1 MTSCTWGDM
10 TQWAV
15 FSAKTLGIK
24 KSFPLGMGR
33 NSEEKW
39 QPSEIP
45 AKIDSINCNHLIVN
59 ESNYLPEI
67 LGVILFSSFFF
78 LV

>member
-1 MTSCTWGDM
+1 M

-33 NSEEKW
+33 NSEKI
-39 QPSEIP
+39 SRG
-45 AKIDSINCNHLIVN
+45 AKIPSKTPCKTKTILI
-59 ESNYLPEI
+59 
-67 LGVILFSSFFF
+67 
-78 LV
+78 